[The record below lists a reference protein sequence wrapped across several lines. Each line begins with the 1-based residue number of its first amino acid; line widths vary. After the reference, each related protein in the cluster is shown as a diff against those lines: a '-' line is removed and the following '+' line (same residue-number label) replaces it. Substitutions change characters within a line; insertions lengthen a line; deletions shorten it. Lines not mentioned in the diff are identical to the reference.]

1 MLHYTTYENQSS
13 DEWIT
18 FIHGAGGSSS
28 IWFKQIR
35 DFQKHCNVLLLD
47 LRGHGKSKSPIY
59 EKIKKYTFQAIGN
72 EIIEV
77 LDHLQIEKTHFAGIS
92 LGTIIA
98 RELSER
104 FPERTSSLIL
114 GGAVMKLNL
123 RSRFLMKV
131 AVIMQSIIPYLLLY
145 KLYAFIIMPKK
156 SHRESRNLFVREA
169 TKLYQKEFQRWVT
182 LASEVKP
189 LLKIFRL
196 KESGIPTLY
205 IMGSQDYM
213 FLPSIEKLVAQHKD
227 SQLFVVPDCG
237 HVVNVEQPEQF
248 NRESIA
254 FLKSLQG

>member
-1 MLHYTTYENQSS
+1 MLHYNTYLNNES
-13 DEWIT
+13 DEWVT

-35 DFQKHCNVLLLD
+35 DFQKHFNVLLID
-47 LRGHGKSKSPIY
+47 LRGHGKSKNPIY
-59 EKIKKYTFQAIGN
+59 EKFKKYTFQAIGN

-77 LDHLQIEKTHFAGIS
+77 IDHLNIEKTHFVGIS

-104 FPERTSSLIL
+104 FPEKTASLIL
-114 GGAVMKLNL
+114 GGAVMKMNL

-131 AVIMQSIIPYLLLY
+131 AVLVQSIIPYLLLY

-169 TKLYQKEFQRWVT
+169 RKLYQKEFQRWVT

-189 LLKIFRL
+189 LLRIFRL

-205 IMGSQDYM
+205 IMGSQDHM
-213 FLPSIEKLVAQHKD
+213 FLPSIKKLVEEHSD
-227 SQLFVVPDCG
+227 SELYVIPDCG
-237 HVVNVEQPEQF
+237 HVVNVEQPFQF
-248 NRESIA
+248 NQQSIA
-254 FLKSLQG
+254 FLKSI